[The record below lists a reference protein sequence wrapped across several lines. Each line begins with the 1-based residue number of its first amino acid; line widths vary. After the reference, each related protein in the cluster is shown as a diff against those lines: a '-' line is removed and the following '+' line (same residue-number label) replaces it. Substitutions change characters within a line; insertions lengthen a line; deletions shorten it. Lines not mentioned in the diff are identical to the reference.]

1 MPIQPYLSFCVI
13 FRDNIDTFPTLLAS
27 LDGHG
32 DDYNFTDTGS
42 TDGTRALV
50 DEFLK
55 THSGRVTEFKW
66 IDDFGKA
73 RQFNFDQSPGRHR
86 LFLDSDD
93 QLINGEKIRPFL
105 RSCELREP
113 GVEAYFIPYDYDKL
127 EQLPTMRLVRWRP
140 GWRWVDAIHE
150 RMEFQYPDGS
160 GLPDQAFGKTDE
172 FRVAHKP
179 KSQAEKESAIRRN
192 AIIARREYASTTDKK
207 YRARLARTIAMELK
221 MDSKA
226 AESIP
231 YQEELYALYHTY
243 PEGRQAAA
251 DVSKAYQFMAETQ
264 KKPELLEPALDWAK
278 KAGPA
283 YEGLIH
289 FSMGHHEE
297 VLKCA
302 QRSLGRGQQATHEG
316 YVFEKGAIYV
326 AAAASAINLGGAGW
340 ADQVDAILNHIPP
353 ILRNDASLQS
363 HVTGIRYQ
371 ADRITI
377 LVPGTPQP
385 FDENGGGGMLGG
397 SEEAVV
403 YLSRALARMGRNVR
417 IFTVLPPH
425 RVPGLDKYGVDW
437 QPGNRFN
444 PDEECGTLVLWR
456 APGVLLN
463 LMQGA
468 GQRGAPWTGIM
479 SGFLWLHDSS
489 LGLAPDTC
497 GAISGGCDGAVV
509 LSEFHAKMIRD
520 TGYKGNL
527 FKLANGIVEE
537 DFEKYIGGSLFGFN
551 SDLGRDK
558 NSVVYSSCPSRGLV
572 QLLQM
577 WPQVKQEVPDARLD
591 IYYDWSMLAAMQP
604 HKYDE
609 VKKLYDSVTR
619 LDVVHHGGV
628 DHPTL
633 YRALRKC
640 NVWAYSHLESVQVE
654 TSCISLMKALA
665 AGATVLTVPNG
676 ALPETAGGD
685 AYFETDV
692 DAYRRKLV
700 ALLKQP
706 ESVEIRRKKAKRILK
721 RFGWKQVAKAFSS
734 LWTVR
739 NKIKLDAPAAVPTA
753 EPHA

>member
-1 MPIQPYLSFCVI
+1 MALTPYLGLCVI
-13 FRDNIDTFPTLLAS
+13 FRDNADTLPLLLAS
-27 LDGHG
+27 VDGHF
-32 DDYNFTDTGS
+32 DDFNFTDTGS
-42 TDGTRALV
+42 KDGSRDLIEA
-50 DEFLK
+50 FLK
-55 THSGRVTEFKW
+55 THPGRLTDFEW
-66 IDDFGKA
+66 CDDFGKA
-73 RQFNFDQSPGRHR
+73 RQFNFEQSPARFR
-86 LFLDSDD
+86 CFLDTDD
-93 QLINGEKIRPFL
+93 QLVRGERIRPFL
-105 RSCELREP
+105 RDCELRAP
-113 GVEAYFIPYDYDKL
+113 GVEAFFIPYDYDKL
-127 EQLPTMRLVRWRP
+127 EQLPTMRLVRWRE
-140 GWRWVDAIHE
+140 GWKWTDAIHE
-150 RMEFQYPDGS
+150 RLEFKYADDET
-160 GLPDQAFGKTDE
+160 GLGDESFGKTDE
-172 FRVAHKP
+172 FRVLHKP
-179 KSQAEKESAIRRN
+179 KSQEEKQHAIRRN
-192 AIIARREYASTTDKK
+192 AVIAKREYASTTDKK
-207 YRARLARTIAMELK
+207 YRARLARTIAMEMK

-251 DVSKAYQFMAETQ
+251 DISKAYQFMAETE
-264 KKPELLEPALDWAK
+264 KKPEYLTPALEWGK

-289 FSMGHHEE
+289 FSLGNHEE
-297 VLKCA
+297 VIKCA

-326 AAAASAINLGGAGW
+326 AAAASCIALKGPRW

-417 IFTVLPPH
+417 VFTILPPH
-425 RVPGLDKYGVDW
+425 RVPGVDKYGVDW
-437 QPGNRFN
+437 QQASTFN
-444 PDEECGTLVLWR
+444 PENECGTLVLWR
-456 APGVLLN
+456 APSVLLN
-463 LMQGA
+463 LMQEA
-468 GQRGAPWTGIM
+468 GKRGHPWVGVM

-489 LGLAPDTC
+489 LGLPPNLC
-497 GAISGGCDGAVV
+497 QAISNGCDGAVV
-509 LSEFHAKMIRD
+509 LSDFHSKMIRD
-520 TGYKGNL
+520 TGYQGNM

-537 DFEKYIGGSLFGFN
+537 DFAPYINGSLFGFN
-551 SDLGRDK
+551 SDLGRDQ

-572 QLLQM
+572 QLLKM
-577 WPQVKQEVPDARLD
+577 WPTVKAQVPDAKLD
-591 IYYDWSMLAAMQP
+591 IYYDWSMLEAMQP
-604 HKYDE
+604 GKYNE
-609 VKKLYDSVTR
+609 VKDLYESVR
-619 LDVVHHGGV
+619 CFDVKHHGGV

-633 YRALRKC
+633 YKALRKA
-640 NVWAYSHLESVQVE
+640 NVWAYAHFESPMVE

-685 AYFETDV
+685 AFFETDIEG
-692 DAYRRKLV
+692 YQKKLV
-700 ALLKQP
+700 QLLKNP
-706 ESVEIRRKKAKRILK
+706 ESVEIRRQKAKRILK

-734 LWTVR
+734 LWSVKS
-739 NKIKLDAPAAVPTA
+739 KIRLDESVSAPTSA
-753 EPHA
+753 